1 MNFIVRMRKQ
11 FHRTL
16 TSVYS
21 VAMAEVGESGL
32 SAEAEDLSTASLWK
46 GENDSD
52 AEQMEAY
59 DSNPLASV
67 FSCFV

>member
-1 MNFIVRMRKQ
+1 
-11 FHRTL
+11 
-16 TSVYS
+16 
-21 VAMAEVGESGL
+21 MAAEGKSGVL
-32 SAEAEDLSTASLWK
+32 AEAEALSTASLWK

-67 FSCFV
+67 WGLFS